1 MAREHVR
8 LSSAL
13 CGVTDEQPPLLGSLS
28 AEFMSVRD
36 TFIEG

>member
-1 MAREHVR
+1 MYVSPVFYVV
-8 LSSAL
+8 LLMSN
-13 CGVTDEQPPLLGSLS
+13 PPLLGSLS